1 MEKANL
7 PASPAGRSIAE
18 NRLLP
23 QWKALRRR
31 DLVSSESTPL
41 MGERLSAGG
50 RVRWAVMT
58 ETGNSKGGEQDPR
71 QNPDRPIK
79 SVLSIALIGP
89 DDERRKAFLRVISG
103 DQGSEVR
110 EFTSFPPDLDELPRV
125 VGEHYDVV
133 ILDVDSDPDYV
144 FDLVERICSSSSA
157 CVMVYSAEPNVK
169 QAVRFMRVG
178 ASEYFTLPLIPHEV
192 TGALARAAARPP
204 AAPPAALIQKLGQ
217 VFVFQGAKGGCGVT
231 SIASNFALSVAQESK
246 QATLL
251 IDFGAPLGDVAI
263 NLGMTSVYSTSNAL
277 RDPGRLDWS
286 FLSSLLTK
294 HSAGLSV
301 LSAPGDFPEEQPTM
315 EAIDKLLG
323 VARQNFV
330 YVVVDVGSRI
340 DLMTSSLF
348 DESSIVYLIA
358 QVGISELRNANRMI
372 NQFFSLRN
380 RSLQVVL
387 NRYTSKTLLFDDA
400 QIAKALTRP
409 TNWKI
414 PDDYATARRTQ
425 NTATPIALDDSP
437 ISNAIRHMARA
448 ACGISEEK
456 KKKGFSLFGK

>member
-1 MEKANL
+1 
-7 PASPAGRSIAE
+7 
-18 NRLLP
+18 
-23 QWKALRRR
+23 
-31 DLVSSESTPL
+31 
-41 MGERLSAGG
+41 
-50 RVRWAVMT
+50 
-58 ETGNSKGGEQDPR
+58 
-71 QNPDRPIK
+71 
-79 SVLSIALIGP
+79 
-89 DDERRKAFLRVISG
+89 
-103 DQGSEVR
+103 
-110 EFTSFPPDLDELPRV
+110 
-125 VGEHYDVV
+125 
-133 ILDVDSDPDYV
+133 
-144 FDLVERICSSSSA
+144 
-157 CVMVYSAEPNVK
+157 
-169 QAVRFMRVG
+169 
-178 ASEYFTLPLIPHEV
+178 
-192 TGALARAAARPP
+192 
-204 AAPPAALIQKLGQ
+204 

-301 LSAPGDFPEEQPTM
+301 LSAPGDFPEEEPTI

-340 DLMTSSLF
+340 DLMKSSLF

-437 ISNAIRHMARA
+437 ISNTIKHMARA